1 MHRIQ
6 YVTLILSITLACS
19 MADGGT
25 ARESVHRS
33 VPVTVAQGK
42 HTRRAK
48 WRKSGQQAIDANR
61 VREIQAALI
70 RENYLDSPANGVWNQ
85 RSKQSMARFQSDSGW
100 QSKVVPDSRAL
111 IKLGLGP
118 DHVGLINP
126 DTAAIGF
133 IPGGGTPIST
143 SLSQP

>member
-1 MHRIQ
+1 MR
-6 YVTLILSITLACS
+6 
-19 MADGGT
+19 
-25 ARESVHRS
+25 
-33 VPVTVAQGK
+33 
-42 HTRRAK
+42 
-48 WRKSGQQAIDANR
+48 GQQMIGANR

-85 RSKQSMARFQSDSGW
+85 PTKRAMGRFQFDNGW
-100 QSKVVPDSRAL
+100 QTKVVPDSRAL

-133 IPGGGTPIST
+133 VPGGGTPLWT